1 MPWTTDTCAVPAAC
15 AGDVANVPAT
25 SSPATAM
32 PTKLNRFTIRL
43 RCSSLGEQ
51 YAAPSVMDEYVRTRA
66 DGFAEGSPWDDP
78 KPKAVGIDQTGV
90 DVAQS

>member
-1 MPWTTDTCAVPAAC
+1 
-15 AGDVANVPAT
+15 
-25 SSPATAM
+25 
-32 PTKLNRFTIRL
+32 
-43 RCSSLGEQ
+43 
-51 YAAPSVMDEYVRTRA
+51 MDEYVRRRA